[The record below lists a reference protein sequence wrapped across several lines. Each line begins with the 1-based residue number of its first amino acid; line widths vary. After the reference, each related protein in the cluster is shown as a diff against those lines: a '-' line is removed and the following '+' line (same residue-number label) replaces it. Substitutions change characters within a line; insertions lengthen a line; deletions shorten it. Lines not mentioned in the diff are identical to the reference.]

1 MIKIIKPLESSL
13 KSVNWT
19 YIISNN
25 DSLSESKVCGKTIK
39 IPRSRRVGQSFYTS
53 VFTTIQSILYIIPIL
68 FIQLPDVII
77 VNGPGVCIP
86 PCLIAFIL
94 KVVGLK
100 HVSIVFI
107 ESLARV
113 KHLSLTGKLL
123 LPIADRFL
131 VQWPYLKGSIA
142 EYHGRLV

>member
-1 MIKIIKPLESSL
+1 
-13 KSVNWT
+13 
-19 YIISNN
+19 
-25 DSLSESKVCGKTIK
+25 
-39 IPRSRRVGQSFYTS
+39 
-53 VFTTIQSILYIIPIL
+53 
-68 FIQLPDVII
+68 

-94 KVVGLK
+94 KVIGLK

-113 KHLSLTGKLL
+113 KKLSLTGKIL